1 MMKKKMA
8 PSSFLNK
15 LLIIILFISLS
26 SLSSLS
32 SSLPSTPT
40 ISPPFQELSPEIAP
54 LLPSP
59 GDALPSGA
67 GAGTIPSSPSPP
79 DPDTSDGSSYP
90 DPAFAPFASPPV
102 SSPAP
107 PSHPLTG
114 VVLLFLIVSSA
125 SLWLCGVIALL

>member
-1 MMKKKMA
+1 MMKKRMA
-8 PSSFLNK
+8 SSLTNK

-32 SSLPSTPT
+32 SSSLPSTPT
-40 ISPPFQELSPEIAP
+40 ISPFQELSPEIAP

-67 GAGTIPSSPSPP
+67 GPGTIPSSPSPP
-79 DPDTSDGSSYP
+79 DPDTSDASSYP

-102 SSPAP
+102 SSHAP
-107 PSHPLTG
+107 PSHPPSRVL
-114 VVLLFLIVSSA
+114 LLFLVVSSA
-125 SLWLCGVIALL
+125 SLRLRGVIALL

>member
-8 PSSFLNK
+8 SSFLNK
-15 LLIIILFISLS
+15 LLIIILFTSLS
-26 SLSSLS
+26 SLSSHS

-40 ISPPFQELSPEIAP
+40 ISPFQELSPEIAP

-67 GAGTIPSSPSPP
+67 GADTIPSSPSPP
-79 DPDTSDGSSYP
+79 DPDTSYGSSYP

-107 PSHPLTG
+107 PSYPPTG
-114 VVLLFLIVSSA
+114 VVLLFLVVSSA
-125 SLWLCGVIALL
+125 SLRLRDVIPLL